1 MTKGGAG
8 VARREAPVTLA
19 RSYNPSLAAIAIL
32 FAATSLQAR
41 TISTQFSAANFSDP
55 LAIDNTYF
63 PLVPGTTFTYEATT
77 KDGCEADV
85 MTVTNDTR
93 VIDGVTTRVVHDQVF
108 EGDSC
113 TTAPSALAEDTL
125 DYYAQDNA
133 GNVWYFGEDSFDC
146 EGAGNCTLSDT
157 SWIAGASPPG
167 ALPGIVML
175 ANPQSGDTYYQE
187 QAADVALDQATVTAV
202 GVTARSTRDDAY
214 RSSYSNCI
222 VTKEF
227 TTLEKGEI
235 GFKTYCPNIGIVFD
249 IDHHGPILRSELVSV
264 SSSANALKFRTVPKQ

>member
-1 MTKGGAG
+1 MTLTRLCK
-8 VARREAPVTLA
+8 
-19 RSYNPSLAAIAIL
+19 PSLAVIAMAL
-32 FAATSLQAR
+32 AAAANAR
-41 TISTQFSAANFSDP
+41 TISIDFSAANFSDP
-55 LAIDNTYF
+55 LTIDNTYF
-63 PLVPGTTFTYEATT
+63 RLVSGTTFTYEAAT
-77 KDGCEADV
+77 KDGCETDV
-85 MTVTNDTR
+85 MTVTSDTR
-93 VIDGVTTRVVHDQVF
+93 LIDGVTTRVVHDQVF
-108 EGDSC
+108 EGDTC

-157 SWIAGASPPG
+157 SWIAGASPSD
-167 ALPGIVML
+167 ALPGIIML

-187 QAADVALDQATVTAV
+187 HAADVALDQATVTDV

-235 GFKTYCPNIGIVFD
+235 GFKTYCPDFGIVFD
-249 IDHHGPILRSELVSV
+249 IDHHGPILRSELVSI